1 MKVAIITDQHFGF
14 KKGSKHFHSYF
25 KKFYDNVFFPTLEE
39 RGIDTVIDMGDTFDS
54 RKGIDLYSLDWCQRT
69 YFDKLRDMG
78 CKLTSI
84 VGNHTAFYKNTND
97 INTLDLILR
106 EYDNID
112 VIVNPEER
120 TFDKLKV
127 LFVPWITSDDSE
139 RTHAIIKRS
148 SAKVCMGHL
157 ELNGFSAHHGYTME
171 DGHDALPFKKFTK
184 TFSGH
189 YHTRSTDGTISY
201 LGNPYELYWND
212 CNDNR
217 GFHIF
222 DTDTLELESV
232 NNPYQM
238 YKVIRYNDT
247 PRQLFRFQDYKDV
260 IVKVVVFQ
268 KSNKKEYER
277 FIDAL
282 SNAGPYD
289 LKIVEK
295 IDGSQLDDTIV
306 EQTEDTV
313 TLLDKFVDDLETDL
327 DRGRII
333 SLLKNIYKVACE
345 VTI

>member
-14 KKGSKHFHSYF
+14 KKGSKHFHKF
-25 KKFYDNVFFPTLEE
+25 FQKFYDNVFFPTLEE

-54 RKGIDLYSLDWCQRT
+54 RKGIDLYSLDWSQRN
-69 YFDKLRDMG
+69 YFDKLRDA
-78 CKLTSI
+78 KIHLTSI

-97 INTLDLILR
+97 INTIDLILR

-120 TFDKLKV
+120 IFDKLKV
-127 LFVPWITSDDSE
+127 LFVPWISSDERETSYA
-139 RTHAIIKRS
+139 TIKRS

-157 ELNGFSAHHGYTME
+157 ELNGFDAHHGYTME
-171 DGHDALPFKKFTK
+171 DGHNSLPFKKFTK

-189 YHTRSTDGTISY
+189 YHTRSNDGKIFY
-201 LGNPYELYWND
+201 LGNPYEMYWND
-212 CNDNR
+212 CNDTR

-222 DTDTLELESV
+222 DTDTLELEPV

-238 YKVIRYNDT
+238 YRVIRYEDT
-247 PRQLFRFQDYKDV
+247 PRQLFRFQDYKDL

-282 SNAGPYD
+282 SAAGPYD
-289 LKIVEK
+289 IKIVEK
-295 IDGSQLDDTIV
+295 IDGSQLDDTLV
-306 EQTEDTV
+306 EESEDTL
-313 TLLDKFVDDLETDL
+313 TLLDKFVEDLETDL
-327 DRGRII
+327 DKPKIKSIMR
-333 SLLKNIYKVACE
+333 NIYQEACE
-345 VTI
+345 VSL

>member
-14 KKGSKHFHSYF
+14 KKGSKHFHKF
-25 KKFYDNVFFPTLEE
+25 FQKFYDNVFFPTLEE

-54 RKGIDLYSLDWCQRT
+54 RKGIDLYSLDWSQRN
-69 YFDKLRDMG
+69 YFDKLRDA
-78 CKLTSI
+78 KIHLPSI

-97 INTLDLILR
+97 INTIDLILR

-120 TFDKLKV
+120 IFDKLKV
-127 LFVPWITSDDSE
+127 LFVPWISSDERETSYA
-139 RTHAIIKRS
+139 TIKRS

-157 ELNGFSAHHGYTME
+157 ELNGFDAHHGYTME
-171 DGHDALPFKKFTK
+171 DGHDSLPFKKFTK

-189 YHTRSTDGTISY
+189 YHTRSNDGKIFY
-201 LGNPYELYWND
+201 LGNPYEMYWND
-212 CNDNR
+212 CNDTR

-222 DTDTLELESV
+222 DTDTLDLEPV

-238 YKVIRYNDT
+238 YRVIRYEDT
-247 PRQLFRFQDYKDV
+247 PRQLFRFQDYKDL

-282 SNAGPYD
+282 SAAGPYD
-289 LKIVEK
+289 IKIVEK
-295 IDGSQLDDTIV
+295 IDGSQLDDTLV
-306 EQTEDTV
+306 EESEDTL

-327 DRGRII
+327 EKPKIKSIMR
-333 SLLKNIYKVACE
+333 NIYQEACE
-345 VTI
+345 VSL

>member
-14 KKGSKHFHSYF
+14 KKGSKHFHKF
-25 KKFYDNVFFPTLEE
+25 FQKFYDNVFFPTLED

-54 RKGIDLYSLDWCQRT
+54 RKGIDLYSLDWSQRN
-69 YFDKLRDMG
+69 YFDKLRDA
-78 CKLTSI
+78 KIHLTSI

-97 INTLDLILR
+97 INTIDLILR

-127 LFVPWITSDDSE
+127 LFVPWISSDERETSYA
-139 RTHAIIKRS
+139 TIKRS

-157 ELNGFSAHHGYTME
+157 ELNGFDAHHGYTME
-171 DGHDALPFKKFTK
+171 DGHDSLPFKKFTK

-189 YHTRSTDGTISY
+189 YHTRSNDGKIFY
-201 LGNPYELYWND
+201 LGNPYEMYWND
-212 CNDNR
+212 CNDTR

-222 DTDTLELESV
+222 DTDTLELEPV

-238 YKVIRYNDT
+238 YRVIRYEDT
-247 PRQLFRFQDYKDV
+247 PRQLFRFQDYKDL

-282 SNAGPYD
+282 SAAGPYD
-289 LKIVEK
+289 IKIVEK
-295 IDGSQLDDTIV
+295 IDGSQLDDTLV
-306 EQTEDTV
+306 EESEDTL

-327 DRGRII
+327 EKPKIKSIMR
-333 SLLKNIYKVACE
+333 NIYQEACE
-345 VTI
+345 VSL

>member
-14 KKGSKHFHSYF
+14 KKGSKHFHNF
-25 KKFYDNVFFPTLEE
+25 FQKFYDNVFFPTLEE

-54 RKGIDLYSLDWCQRT
+54 RKGIDLYSLDWSQRN
-69 YFDKLRDMG
+69 YFDKLRDA
-78 CKLTSI
+78 KIHLTSI

-97 INTLDLILR
+97 INTIDLILR

-127 LFVPWITSDDSE
+127 LFVPWISSDERETSYA
-139 RTHAIIKRS
+139 TIKRS

-157 ELNGFSAHHGYTME
+157 ELNGFDAHHGYTME
-171 DGHDALPFKKFTK
+171 DGHDSLPFKKFTK
-184 TFSGH
+184 TFTGH
-189 YHTRSTDGTISY
+189 YHTRSNDGKIFY
-201 LGNPYELYWND
+201 LGNPYEMYWND
-212 CNDNR
+212 CNDTR

-222 DTDTLELESV
+222 DTDTLELEPV

-238 YKVIRYNDT
+238 YRVIRYEDT
-247 PRQLFRFQDYKDV
+247 PRQLFRFQDYKDL

-282 SNAGPYD
+282 SAAGPYD
-289 LKIVEK
+289 IKIVEK
-295 IDGSQLDDTIV
+295 IDGSQLDDTLV
-306 EQTEDTV
+306 EESEDTL

-327 DRGRII
+327 EKPKIKSIMR
-333 SLLKNIYKVACE
+333 NIYQEACE
-345 VTI
+345 VSL

>member
-14 KKGSKHFHSYF
+14 KKGSKHFHKF
-25 KKFYDNVFFPTLEE
+25 FQKFYDNVFFPTLEE

-54 RKGIDLYSLDWCQRT
+54 RKGIDLYSLDWSQRN
-69 YFDKLRDMG
+69 YFDKLRDA
-78 CKLTSI
+78 KIHLTSI

-97 INTLDLILR
+97 INTIDLILR

-120 TFDKLKV
+120 MFDKLKV
-127 LFVPWITSDDSE
+127 LFVPWISSDERETSYA
-139 RTHAIIKRS
+139 TIKRS

-157 ELNGFSAHHGYTME
+157 ELNGFDAHHGYTME
-171 DGHDALPFKKFTK
+171 DGHDSLPFKKFTK

-189 YHTRSTDGTISY
+189 YHTRSNDGKIFY
-201 LGNPYELYWND
+201 LGNPYEMYWND
-212 CNDNR
+212 CNDTR

-222 DTDTLELESV
+222 DTDTLELEPV

-238 YKVIRYNDT
+238 YRVIRYEDT
-247 PRQLFRFQDYKDV
+247 PRQLFRFQDYKDL

-282 SNAGPYD
+282 SAAGPYD
-289 LKIVEK
+289 IKIVEK
-295 IDGSQLDDTIV
+295 IDGSQLDDTLV
-306 EQTEDTV
+306 EESEDTL

-327 DRGRII
+327 EKPKIKSIMR
-333 SLLKNIYKVACE
+333 NIYQEACE
-345 VTI
+345 VSL

>member
-14 KKGSKHFHSYF
+14 KKGSKHFHNF
-25 KKFYDNVFFPTLEE
+25 FQKFYDNVFFPTLEE

-54 RKGIDLYSLDWCQRT
+54 RKGIDLYSLDWSQRN
-69 YFDKLRDMG
+69 YFDKLRDA
-78 CKLTSI
+78 KIHLTSI

-97 INTLDLILR
+97 INTIDLILR

-127 LFVPWITSDDSE
+127 LFVPWISSDERETSYA
-139 RTHAIIKRS
+139 TIKRS

-157 ELNGFSAHHGYTME
+157 ELNGFDAHHGYTME
-171 DGHDALPFKKFTK
+171 DGHDSLPFKKFTK
-184 TFSGH
+184 TFTGH
-189 YHTRSTDGTISY
+189 YHTRSNDGKIFY
-201 LGNPYELYWND
+201 LGNPYEMYWND
-212 CNDNR
+212 CNDTR

-222 DTDTLELESV
+222 DTDTLELEPV

-238 YKVIRYNDT
+238 YRVIRYEDT
-247 PRQLFRFQDYKDV
+247 PRQLFRFQDYKDL

-282 SNAGPYD
+282 SAAGPYD
-289 LKIVEK
+289 IKIVEK
-295 IDGSQLDDTIV
+295 IDGSQLDDTLV
-306 EQTEDTV
+306 EESEDTL
-313 TLLDKFVDDLETDL
+313 TLLDKFVEDLETDL
-327 DRGRII
+327 DKPKIKSIMR
-333 SLLKNIYKVACE
+333 NIYQEACE
-345 VTI
+345 VSL

>member
-14 KKGSKHFHSYF
+14 KKGSKHFHKF
-25 KKFYDNVFFPTLEE
+25 FQKFYDNVFFPTLEE

-54 RKGIDLYSLDWCQRT
+54 RKGIDLYSLDWSQRN
-69 YFDKLRDMG
+69 YFDKLRDA
-78 CKLTSI
+78 KIHLTSI

-97 INTLDLILR
+97 INTIDLILR

-127 LFVPWITSDDSE
+127 LFVPWISSDERETSYA
-139 RTHAIIKRS
+139 TIKRS

-157 ELNGFSAHHGYTME
+157 ELNGFDAHHGYTME
-171 DGHDALPFKKFTK
+171 DGHDSLPFKKFIK

-189 YHTRSTDGTISY
+189 YHTRSNDGKIFY
-201 LGNPYELYWND
+201 LGNPYEMYWND
-212 CNDNR
+212 CNDTR

-222 DTDTLELESV
+222 DTDTLDLEPV

-238 YKVIRYNDT
+238 YRVIRYEDT
-247 PRQLFRFQDYKDV
+247 PRQLFRFQDYKDL

-282 SNAGPYD
+282 SAAGPYD
-289 LKIVEK
+289 IKIVEK
-295 IDGSQLDDTIV
+295 IDGSQLDDTLV
-306 EQTEDTV
+306 EESEDTL

-327 DRGRII
+327 EKPKIKSIMR
-333 SLLKNIYKVACE
+333 NIYQEACE
-345 VTI
+345 VSL

>member
-14 KKGSKHFHSYF
+14 KKGSKHFHKF
-25 KKFYDNVFFPTLEE
+25 FQKFYDNVFFPTLEE

-54 RKGIDLYSLDWCQRT
+54 RKGIDLYSLDWSQRN
-69 YFDKLRDMG
+69 YFDKLRDA
-78 CKLTSI
+78 KIHLTSI

-97 INTLDLILR
+97 INTIDLILR

-120 TFDKLKV
+120 IFDKLKV
-127 LFVPWITSDDSE
+127 LFVPWISSDERETSYA
-139 RTHAIIKRS
+139 TIKRS

-157 ELNGFSAHHGYTME
+157 ELNGFDAHHGYTME
-171 DGHDALPFKKFTK
+171 DGHDSLPFKKFTK

-189 YHTRSTDGTISY
+189 YHTRSNDGKIFY
-201 LGNPYELYWND
+201 LGNPYEMYWND
-212 CNDNR
+212 CNDTR

-222 DTDTLELESV
+222 DTDTLDLEPV

-238 YKVIRYNDT
+238 YRVIRYEDT
-247 PRQLFRFQDYKDV
+247 PRQLFRFQDYKDL

-282 SNAGPYD
+282 SAAGPYD
-289 LKIVEK
+289 IKIVEK
-295 IDGSQLDDTIV
+295 IDGSQLDDTLV
-306 EQTEDTV
+306 EESEDTL

-327 DRGRII
+327 EKPKIKSIMR
-333 SLLKNIYKVACE
+333 NIYQEACE
-345 VTI
+345 VSL

>member
-14 KKGSKHFHSYF
+14 KKGSKHFHKF
-25 KKFYDNVFFPTLEE
+25 FQKFYDNVFFPTLEE

-54 RKGIDLYSLDWCQRT
+54 RKGIDLYSLDWSQRN
-69 YFDKLRDMG
+69 YFDKLRDA
-78 CKLTSI
+78 KIHLTSI

-97 INTLDLILR
+97 INTIDLILR

-120 TFDKLKV
+120 IFDKLKV
-127 LFVPWITSDDSE
+127 LFVPWISSDERETSYA
-139 RTHAIIKRS
+139 TIKRS

-157 ELNGFSAHHGYTME
+157 ELNGFDAHHGYTME
-171 DGHDALPFKKFTK
+171 DGHDSLPFKKFTK

-189 YHTRSTDGTISY
+189 YHTRSNDGKIFY
-201 LGNPYELYWND
+201 LGNPYEMYWND
-212 CNDNR
+212 CNDTR

-222 DTDTLELESV
+222 DTDTLELEPV

-238 YKVIRYNDT
+238 YRVIRYEDT
-247 PRQLFRFQDYKDV
+247 PRQLFRFQDYKDL

-282 SNAGPYD
+282 SAAGPYD
-289 LKIVEK
+289 IKIVEK
-295 IDGSQLDDTIV
+295 IDGSQLDDTLV
-306 EQTEDTV
+306 EESEDTL

-327 DRGRII
+327 EKPKIKSIMR
-333 SLLKNIYKVACE
+333 NIYQEACE
-345 VTI
+345 VSL

>member
-14 KKGSKHFHSYF
+14 KKGSKHFHKF
-25 KKFYDNVFFPTLEE
+25 FQKFYDNVFFPTLEE

-54 RKGIDLYSLDWCQRT
+54 RKGIDLYSLDWSQRN
-69 YFDKLRDMG
+69 YFDKLRDA
-78 CKLTSI
+78 KIHLTSI

-97 INTLDLILR
+97 INTIDLILR

-127 LFVPWITSDDSE
+127 LFVPWISSDERETSYA
-139 RTHAIIKRS
+139 TIKRS

-157 ELNGFSAHHGYTME
+157 ELNGFDAHHGYTME
-171 DGHDALPFKKFTK
+171 DGHDSLPFKKFTK

-189 YHTRSTDGTISY
+189 YHTRSNDGKIFY
-201 LGNPYELYWND
+201 LGNPYEMYWND
-212 CNDNR
+212 CNDTR

-222 DTDTLELESV
+222 DTDTLDLEPV
-232 NNPYQM
+232 NNPYHM
-238 YKVIRYNDT
+238 YRVIRYEDT
-247 PRQLFRFQDYKDV
+247 PRQLFRFQDYKDL

-282 SNAGPYD
+282 SAAGPYD
-289 LKIVEK
+289 IKIVEK
-295 IDGSQLDDTIV
+295 IDGSQLDDTLV
-306 EQTEDTV
+306 EESEDTL
-313 TLLDKFVDDLETDL
+313 TLLDKFVEDLETDL
-327 DRGRII
+327 DKPKIKSIMR
-333 SLLKNIYKVACE
+333 NIYQEACE
-345 VTI
+345 VSL

>member
-14 KKGSKHFHSYF
+14 KKGSKHFHKF
-25 KKFYDNVFFPTLEE
+25 FQKFYDNVFFPTLEE

-54 RKGIDLYSLDWCQRT
+54 RKGIDLYSLDWSQRN
-69 YFDKLRDMG
+69 YFDKLRDA
-78 CKLTSI
+78 KIHLTSI

-97 INTLDLILR
+97 INTIDLILR

-120 TFDKLKV
+120 IFDKLKV
-127 LFVPWITSDDSE
+127 LFVPWISSDERETSYA
-139 RTHAIIKRS
+139 TIKRS

-157 ELNGFSAHHGYTME
+157 ELNGFDAHHGYTME
-171 DGHDALPFKKFTK
+171 DGHDSLPFKKFTK

-189 YHTRSTDGTISY
+189 YHTRSNDCKIFY
-201 LGNPYELYWND
+201 LGNPYEMYWND
-212 CNDNR
+212 CNDTR

-222 DTDTLELESV
+222 DTDTLELEPV

-238 YKVIRYNDT
+238 YRVIRYEDT
-247 PRQLFRFQDYKDV
+247 PRQLFRFQDYKDL

-282 SNAGPYD
+282 SAAGPYD
-289 LKIVEK
+289 IKIVEK
-295 IDGSQLDDTIV
+295 IDGSQLDDTLV
-306 EQTEDTV
+306 EESEDTL

-327 DRGRII
+327 EKPKIKSIMR
-333 SLLKNIYKVACE
+333 NIYQEACE
-345 VTI
+345 VSL